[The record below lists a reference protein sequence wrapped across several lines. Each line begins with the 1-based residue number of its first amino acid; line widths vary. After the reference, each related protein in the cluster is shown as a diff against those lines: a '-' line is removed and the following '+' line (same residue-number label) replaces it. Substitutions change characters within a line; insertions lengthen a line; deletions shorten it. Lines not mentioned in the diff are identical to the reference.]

1 MTNGEPP
8 TAAGSG
14 SGQWELYWH
23 ENGREFFPAKS
34 AREIRDFGRK
44 FRGKHKKGD
53 SLNRRSRELVNP
65 SSEVTS
71 EKVRNGR
78 MSDFSWNCID
88 RLK

>member
-1 MTNGEPP
+1 MRK
-8 TAAGSG
+8 
-14 SGQWELYWH
+14 
-23 ENGREFFPAKS
+23 RERAFLFPKS
-34 AREIRDFGRK
+34 ATEIRDFGRM
-44 FRGKHKKGD
+44 FRGKHKAGD
-53 SLNRRSRELVNP
+53 SLNQRSRELVNP